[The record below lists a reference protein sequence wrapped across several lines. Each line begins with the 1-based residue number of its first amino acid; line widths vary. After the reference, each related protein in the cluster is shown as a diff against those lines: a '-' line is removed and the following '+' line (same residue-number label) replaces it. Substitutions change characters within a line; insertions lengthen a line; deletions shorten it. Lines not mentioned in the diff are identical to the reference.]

1 MLKVRYPMETAM
13 EDLTPVTAAVTP
25 DLPDNWDMHRIA
37 AFVRDVAV
45 NLYPIEKTLQKHG
58 ISVEQFALLKNN
70 DFFKKAL
77 ECALIEWNS
86 PQSTQKRLAME
97 AAIALEDAMPV
108 IAARM
113 HKTTESMRDL
123 VEVAKLFAK
132 MAGVGETTQQSSP
145 SEKFSVVIN
154 LGGDKQV
161 FDKSRQLTV
170 IPDPGSPSMLIEG
183 NPDDNQPDTG
193 TGVGGRIS

>member
-1 MLKVRYPMETAM
+1 MEPLMT
-13 EDLTPVTAAVTP
+13 DLTSVTVAVTP
-25 DLPDNWDMHRIA
+25 ELPPDWDMHRIA

-45 NLYPIEKTLQKHG
+45 NLYPIEKTLAKHG
-58 ISVEQFALLKNN
+58 IAADQYEVLKENE
-70 DFFKKAL
+70 FFKKAL
-77 ECALIEWNS
+77 AAALIEWNS

-108 IAARM
+108 MAARM
-113 HKTTESMRDL
+113 HKSTESMRDL

-132 MAGVGETTQQSSP
+132 MAGVGEGTVSTAP

-170 IPDPGSPSMLIEG
+170 QTGQDTPSLLIEG
-183 NPDDNQPDTG
+183 SPDARAEDTAL
-193 TGVGGRIS
+193 